1 MYLQLAGASQPILP
15 TSTIFLYVVCLSR
28 CISWFYD
35 FTQHTTT
42 FQQPHLSLAVLFD
55 FCFLFSFCFTLPL
68 LKKISRVY
76 VRRKVR
82 IRTIFRKPRI
92 LALLRKSSDRVL
104 RKRRPRVAIFYI
116 FSTLSASGRFA
127 SKGSFVS
134 FLVCFRAR
142 YYCTLRSLAS
152 QNKEPRLLSSR
163 TPTCN
168 RERYAAKGNSALACE
183 DQTKVWRKLV
193 STARSEACGL
203 GTAYEICLR
212 NPRIVARS

>member
-1 MYLQLAGASQPILP
+1 MWAARSTGRDRCPLSGTKRHPLDRFSEVCNEWYFQSVIFFCPLLGGSVMSGPSMHVFTTRGSEPTYSSNRHDISICCQFVALYFPILR
-15 TSTIFLYVVCLSR
+15 STLY
-28 CISWFYD
+28 
-35 FTQHTTT
+35 TT
-42 FQQPHLSLAVLFD
+42 FQQPHLVLFD

-68 LKKISRVY
+68 LKNISRIY

-142 YYCTLRSLAS
+142 YYCTLRSWAS
-152 QNKEPRLLSSR
+152 RNKEPRLLS
-163 TPTCN
+163 
-168 RERYAAKGNSALACE
+168 
-183 DQTKVWRKLV
+183 
-193 STARSEACGL
+193 
-203 GTAYEICLR
+203 
-212 NPRIVARS
+212 